1 MQKKY
6 TLRHDVAK
14 FRKEYI
20 WVQMQLGQE
29 KQITSCRLS
38 GQSLMDS
45 SNSLLHNHNKTKIK
59 KKEKNPIRKGEPSE
73 YSGGF
78 SFVQEQ
84 DKRILAISDLGFRN
98 IYGIFYIGNQYFKDI
113 GSSDWSRSCSVGRD

>member
-14 FRKEYI
+14 FRKEYL

-45 SNSLLHNHNKTKIK
+45 NNSLLHNHNKTKIK

-78 SFVQEQ
+78 SLLGQGPVYQYGVFRVP
-84 DKRILAISDLGFRN
+84 KNGILVN
-98 IYGIFYIGNQYFKDI
+98 K
-113 GSSDWSRSCSVGRD
+113 